1 MSIFYFIIFERYKSL
16 EQCFKL
22 NRINQINIIDYKNSK
37 KFIPTDMKEFI
48 YSVNKDSWNQNVY
61 QEIIKIFFKNNS
73 NYKIFK
79 EKEKVTQQI
88 YQNNFSFFKKIIAN
102 ITNLLPFNKFYKYFI
117 SSSYLG
123 ALNESNYH

>member
-1 MSIFYFIIFERYKSL
+1 MDVNILFYNFFERYKSL

-61 QEIIKIFFKNNS
+61 QEIIKIFL
-73 NYKIFK
+73 
-79 EKEKVTQQI
+79 
-88 YQNNFSFFKKIIAN
+88 KK
-102 ITNLLPFNKFYKYFI
+102 
-117 SSSYLG
+117 
-123 ALNESNYH
+123 